1 MKSSQSRENRLKE
14 LRSLYLAE
22 SWANICHQCDV
33 ELDTPVFA
41 LTGSGRYGS
50 WQAESRTL
58 SISEELMLD
67 WPWTVVEQV
76 LRHEMAHQLV
86 SERPELLSGSAG
98 GCHGAAFQEACE
110 LLRVERPYRRARVDL
125 RRIVEEAEV
134 WRKGSDSTFSR
145 IFSRVEKLLALAG
158 SDNPHEAELA
168 LARAQE
174 LSVKYHLE
182 RLDPGAKDVRHVRTR
197 LLLHRRNV
205 ARWQRFLGA
214 MIREN
219 FPVEIILLHSFDAV
233 SGRPSMAVD
242 ILGRPE
248 DVKVGE
254 YCWRFVENHVARLW
268 QRDRA
273 SLGRLSRSQRG
284 GYFVGVVQGFSDK
297 MKLQRQ
303 AASNAGKETPEEA
316 ALVVLADHCLAE
328 YVQWCYPRLRTTAP
342 RGGVSSAGYVSG
354 CAAGRELNFVAGVT
368 ESPGGTLLPAGRGQ

>member
-1 MKSSQSRENRLKE
+1 MKSFKSRENQLKE

-22 SWANICHQCDV
+22 SWANTCHQCEV
-33 ELDTPVFA
+33 ELETPVFV
-41 LTGSGRYGS
+41 LTGGGCYGS

-58 SISEELMLD
+58 SISEELMLA

-98 GCHGAAFQEACE
+98 CCHGAGFKEACE
-110 LLRVERPYRRARVDL
+110 LLRVELPYRRARVNL
-125 RRIVEEAEV
+125 RRIVEDAEA
-134 WRKGSDSTFSR
+134 WRKGRDSPFSR

-174 LSVKYHLE
+174 LSIKYHLE
-182 RLDPGAKDVRHVRTR
+182 RIDPGAKEVRHVRTR

-219 FPVEIILLHSFDAV
+219 FPVEVILLHSFDAA
-233 SGRPSMAVD
+233 SGMFSMAVD

-248 DVKVGE
+248 NVKVGE
-254 YCWRFVENHVARLW
+254 YCWRFIENHVARLW
-268 QRDRA
+268 QRDRV

-297 MKLQRQ
+297 MKLQRE
-303 AASNAGKETPEEA
+303 AASGVERKTPEEA

-328 YVQWCYPRLRTTAP
+328 YVQWCYPRLRTTVA
-342 RGGVSSAGYVSG
+342 RGGLNRVGYVSG
-354 CAAGRELNFVAGVT
+354 RAAGRELNFMEGMT
-368 ESPGGTLLPAGRGQ
+368 EGPTGTLLPRGRGK

>member
-1 MKSSQSRENRLKE
+1 MKSSQFHENRLKE
-14 LRSLYLAE
+14 LRSLYLGE
-22 SWANICHQCDV
+22 SWANTCHQCEV
-33 ELDTPVFA
+33 ELKTPIFV
-41 LTGSGRYGS
+41 LTASGCYGS

-98 GCHGAAFQEACE
+98 RCHGSGFQEACK
-110 LLRVERPYRRARVDL
+110 LLRVELPYRRARVDL

-134 WRKGSDSTFSR
+134 WRKGSGSTFSR
-145 IFSRVEKLLALAG
+145 IFGRVEKLLALAG

-168 LARAQE
+168 LARARE

-182 RLDPGAKDVRHVRTR
+182 RLDPGAKEVRHVRTR
-197 LLLHRRNV
+197 LVLHRRNV

-219 FPVEIILLHSFDAV
+219 FPVEIILLQSFDAA
-233 SGRPSMAVD
+233 SGRSSMAVD

-248 DVKVGE
+248 NVKVAE
-254 YCWRFVENHVARLW
+254 YCWRFIENHVVRLW

-297 MKLQRQ
+297 MRLQQEVVSGTER
-303 AASNAGKETPEEA
+303 ETLEED

-328 YVQWCYPRLRTTAP
+328 YVQWCYPCLRTTAAQ
-342 RGGVSSAGYVSG
+342 GGVSRAGYVSG
-354 CAAGRELNFVAGVT
+354 RAAGRELNFVEGVT
-368 ESPGGTLLPAGRGQ
+368 EGPAGTLLPPGRGT